1 MPSQAAKLRAQ
12 KKKQA
17 QKNKGKP
24 TPKNGVSK
32 SEANGNYSLLIS
44 NFFKYLILQAE
55 LN

>member
-24 TPKNGVSK
+24 TPKNGVAK
-32 SEANGNYSLLIS
+32 SEANGKYIFLI
-44 NFFKYLILQAE
+44 
-55 LN
+55 